1 MAQKLVQIQFK
12 LLGSGVEY
20 QQAVVPLVQAVA
32 DSAGL
37 QWKLWLLNDA
47 EHAASG
53 IYLFA
58 DESSA
63 RAYLSGAVLARLIGH
78 PLIGDVSIKQFDL
91 LEELTRI
98 SRGPILEHIRGL

>member
-1 MAQKLVQIQFK
+1 MAQKLVQINIR
-12 LLGSGVEY
+12 LRCSGAEY
-20 QQAVVPLVQAVA
+20 EKAVA
-32 DSAGL
+32 PLAQAIADAAGL

-63 RAYLSGAVLARLIGH
+63 RAYLSGAVLARSIGH

>member
-1 MAQKLVQIQFK
+1 MAQKLVQINVQ
-12 LLGSGVEY
+12 LRCSAAEY
-20 QQAVVPLVQAVA
+20 KQAVA
-32 DSAGL
+32 PLAQAIADAAGL

-63 RAYLSGAVLARLIGH
+63 RAYLGGAVLARLIGH